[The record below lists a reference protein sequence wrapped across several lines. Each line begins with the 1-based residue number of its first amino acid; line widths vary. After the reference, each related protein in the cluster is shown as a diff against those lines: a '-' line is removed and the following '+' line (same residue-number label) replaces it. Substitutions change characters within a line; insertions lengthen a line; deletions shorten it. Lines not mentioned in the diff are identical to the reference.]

1 MAPRHARERRSALA
15 YPDRYDYFKKYND
28 EYRHF
33 AGDECLL
40 LVATPSATWRS
51 GQATSPHVS
60 AARNSRCFFQ
70 HRRDRAKI
78 IAERVRGAIIG
89 LAIPHAVNPK
99 QVVTISLGIATMRS
113 SGVGKEQPD
122 AAILATAADGA
133 LYEAKRAGRNRVH
146 AAPPLVS
153 VAAERDKAAAA
164 RSA

>member
-1 MAPRHARERRSALA
+1 MSSSRGQRHLQHGAAARRLRR
-15 YPDRYDYFKKYND
+15 FGG
-28 EYRHF
+28 EEF
-33 AGDECLL
+33 ALL
-40 LVATPSATWRS
+40 LPNTDAT
-51 GQATSPHVS
+51 G
-60 AARNSRCFFQ
+60 
-70 HRRDRAKI
+70 AKI

-122 AAILATAADGA
+122 AAILVTAADGA

>member
-1 MAPRHARERRSALA
+1 MSSSRGERHLQHGAAARRLRRIG
-15 YPDRYDYFKKYND
+15 
-28 EYRHF
+28 EEF
-33 AGDECLL
+33 ALL
-40 LVATPSATWRS
+40 LPNTDAT
-51 GQATSPHVS
+51 G
-60 AARNSRCFFQ
+60 
-70 HRRDRAKI
+70 AKI

-122 AAILATAADGA
+122 AAILVTAADDA

>member
-1 MAPRHARERRSALA
+1 MRESGAALSLIRIDTIISKSTMTNTAISPAMNVFFSWQRHLQHGAAARRLRR
-15 YPDRYDYFKKYND
+15 
-28 EYRHF
+28 
-33 AGDECLL
+33 
-40 LVATPSATWRS
+40 T
-51 GQATSPHVS
+51 

>member
-1 MAPRHARERRSALA
+1 MSSSRGQRYLQHGAAARRLRRIG
-15 YPDRYDYFKKYND
+15 
-28 EYRHF
+28 EEF
-33 AGDECLL
+33 ALL
-40 LVATPSATWRS
+40 LPNTDAT
-51 GQATSPHVS
+51 G
-60 AARNSRCFFQ
+60 
-70 HRRDRAKI
+70 AKI

-99 QVVTISLGIATMRS
+99 QVVMISLGIATMRS

-122 AAILATAADGA
+122 AAILVMAADGA

>member
-1 MAPRHARERRSALA
+1 MSSSRGQR
-15 YPDRYDYFKKYND
+15 
-28 EYRHF
+28 
-33 AGDECLL
+33 
-40 LVATPSATWRS
+40 PSATWRS
-51 GQATSPHVS
+51 GQGLRRIGEEFALLLPNTDATG
-60 AARNSRCFFQ
+60 
-70 HRRDRAKI
+70 AKI

-122 AAILATAADGA
+122 AAILVTATDDA